1 MAPCT
6 AAGNTRG
13 ATSVYTG
20 PSVGWRA
27 THRPAE
33 SRVQS
38 SAATPRPLLYIP
50 PQAQPGTRAW
60 IFEVGVRELGYL
72 AAWPGPWRM
81 RAYCRSQGARRMRPS
96 RSMRP
101 RSALQASANDSRN
114 REDYAR
120 PVRLAVGGSSG
131 AAVCP
136 AGSFPGQTGAPVSRA
151 DHATFTVGHC
161 PQGAPRRHCV
171 VKSGHCHQTLE
182 RSQQSE
188 WPPSPSG
195 RGL

>member
-1 MAPCT
+1 MLLAPCT

-13 ATSVYTG
+13 ATSVFTG

-27 THRPAE
+27 ERTALLNHGCNHRQ
-33 SRVQS
+33 R
-38 SAATPRPLLYIP
+38 PRGLCCTSP

-114 REDYAR
+114 SEDYAR

-171 VKSGHCHQTLE
+171 VKSGHCHQT
-182 RSQQSE
+182 SIHI
-188 WPPSPSG
+188 
-195 RGL
+195 